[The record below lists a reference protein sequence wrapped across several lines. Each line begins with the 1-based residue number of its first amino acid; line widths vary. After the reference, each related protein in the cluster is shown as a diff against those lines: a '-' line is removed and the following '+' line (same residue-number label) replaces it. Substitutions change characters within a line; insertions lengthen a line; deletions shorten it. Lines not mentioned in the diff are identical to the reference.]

1 MVQFIKAMRDDKGEI
16 VRNAHLLGFFRRI
29 CKLLFLR
36 TKPVFVFDG
45 ATPALKRRTLIAR
58 RRQRENAQAKVRK
71 TAEKLL
77 LNHLKVMRLRE
88 LAEDLQNQKQQRK
101 QNLQKK
107 STLPSRNEN
116 VDGTYTSE
124 SCKGIPNRGSHENL
138 DEMLAASI
146 MAEENGLFLSSASSF
161 SGATFAKEDS
171 GERSILNQKYN
182 NDSKGKGILSDET
195 HVVGSDSERMEV
207 ASRSAHQQN
216 LDEMLAASI
225 AAEEARSLNENASVS
240 AATNLDGEDTDDE
253 DEEMILPEMHG
264 VVDPSVLAALP
275 PSVQLDLLVQ
285 MRERLMA
292 ENRQKY
298 QRVKKDPAKFSELQI
313 QAYLKTVAFRRD
325 IDQVQKAAAG
335 RGVDGVQ
342 TSRIASE
349 ANREFIFSSSFTGD
363 KQVLAS
369 TRAEKNGDRGLQA
382 PIIQQP
388 LSSLKNTEIPSTS
401 NPLAQSTPDKLGVF
415 EDNIETFLDERGR
428 VRVSRVKA
436 MGMHMT
442 RDLERNLDLMKEI
455 EKNTSAN
462 KAANPEPTQNI
473 EICNPES
480 FSFQSQV
487 LDTSDEGVG
496 GSINKLNERGAESM
510 LNEETAIEIL
520 LEDEGGK
527 SVDGDDD
534 LFTNLAAE
542 NPIGM
547 ASFDISTQ
555 KLCLDGTTDSG
566 WEDAVEG
573 KTYSP
578 NNVEVDDHSFKEGT
592 VSDESDVDWEDGV
605 CDHVNLVPF
614 EVDSVK
620 SVSKGSL
627 EEEAHLQEAI
637 RRSLED
643 TGYTKSGTVS
653 SEHQQPQPVIVGK
666 RAEQCMSV
674 QNENMIGLD
683 KLDNADGMN
692 CLNFNDST
700 RTQGMTESSSQEK
713 QCSEAV
719 ALLDTKTHTI
729 AEHLDASYND
739 ATFSLKESNESN
751 NTLEPLSRDTSGAVQ
766 FGDRINNTVI
776 DPPCRMAEMEGI
788 YPPGNGSSSISFAR
802 ENHFMQNLPVEEH
815 SNNLLLDKKDA
826 KIPAFEEISNAEI
839 EVTEDELTNRISV
852 LEQERLNLGVEQKRL
867 ERNAESVN
875 SEMFAECQEL
885 LQMFGL
891 PYIIAPMEA
900 EAQCAYMELANLV
913 DGVVTD
919 DSDVFLFGAR
929 SVYKNIFDDR
939 KYVETYFMKDVENE
953 LGLNRDKLI
962 RMALLLG
969 SDYTEGISGIGIVN
983 AVEVMNA
990 FPEEDGLHKFKEWIE
1005 SPDPS
1010 ILGTLGAKTG
1020 LTARKRG
1027 SKASENDITCS
1038 NGSGSASEEN
1048 ISNDLKENIAVK
1060 QSFMDKHRNVSKNW
1074 HIPSEFPSEAVISA
1088 YICPQVDKSA
1098 EPFSWGKPDHFV
1110 LRRLCWEKFGW
1121 DNSKADELLLPVLKE
1136 YSKHET
1142 QLRLEA
1148 FYTFNERFAKIRSKR
1163 IKKAV
1168 KSITGSK
1175 SAVLMDDAVR
1185 DVSVNN
1191 QRELSVEPK
1200 ENMSEKCSS
1209 EIQGACSNEDGIEN
1223 ILRKPSR
1230 KRQLDGEQSQPGKDK
1245 KLTKKETG
1253 KQSRNEGSHS
1263 ERGRGRGKGR
1273 GRGRLAS
1280 KGKTPITELVETSSS
1295 DDESEVDDQKF
1306 DLENLQEPQERRRSS
1321 RIRKSASYT
1330 IDDADQPSDDSW
1342 DRFSNDK
1349 AEEERVVRGQYAHH
1363 ETVIS
1368 QSENTERGFGTP
1380 KRSPQNDYLE
1390 TGGGFCLVE
1399 EMSRQEMCQTKD
1411 PALEANDSEDYLTMG
1426 GGFCLDDNDECVDP
1440 VAHPDQVTTLEVPKD
1455 GFENNPGQSTFSP
1468 EKHIGEEDI
1477 DACVESPLDVD
1488 NWNPVSNPNS
1498 SQVGEDVQEEPKDHS
1513 VRTFGGALSAMPN
1526 LKRKRK

>member
-1 MVQFIKAMRDDKGEI
+1 M
-16 VRNAHLLGFFRRI
+16 
-29 CKLLFLR
+29 
-36 TKPVFVFDG
+36 
-45 ATPALKRRTLIAR
+45 
-58 RRQRENAQAKVRK
+58 
-71 TAEKLL
+71 
-77 LNHLKVMRLRE
+77 
-88 LAEDLQNQKQQRK
+88 DL
-101 QNLQKK
+101 
-107 STLPSRNEN
+107 
-116 VDGTYTSE
+116 
-124 SCKGIPNRGSHENL
+124 
-138 DEMLAASI
+138 
-146 MAEENGLFLSSASSF
+146 
-161 SGATFAKEDS
+161 
-171 GERSILNQKYN
+171 
-182 NDSKGKGILSDET
+182 
-195 HVVGSDSERMEV
+195 

-225 AAEEARSLNENASVS
+225 AAEEARSLNEKASTS
-240 AATNLDGEDTDDE
+240 AVTNLDGEDTDDE
-253 DEEMILPEMHG
+253 DEEFILPEMHG

-335 RGVDGVQ
+335 RGVGGVQ

-363 KQVLAS
+363 KQALAS
-369 TRAEKNGDRGLQA
+369 GRAEKNGDKDLQA
-382 PIIQQP
+382 PIVQQP
-388 LSSLKNTEIPSTS
+388 LSSLKGTEIPSTS
-401 NPLAQSTPDKLGVF
+401 NSLARSTPDKSEVY
-415 EDNIETFLDERGR
+415 EENIETFLDERGR
-428 VRVSRVKA
+428 VRVSRVRA

-455 EKNTSAN
+455 EKNTSAK
-462 KAANPEPTQNI
+462 KATNPDFMQNI
-473 EICNPES
+473 QICDQQS

-496 GSINKLNERGAESM
+496 GSINKLDERGTGSM

-527 SVDGDDD
+527 SFDGDDD
-534 LFTNLAAE
+534 LFSNLVAE

-555 KLCLDGTTDSG
+555 KLSLDSREEALD
-566 WEDAVEG
+566 G

-578 NNVEVDDHSFKEGT
+578 KTVGVDDHSFKEGT
-592 VSDESDVDWEDGV
+592 ISDESEVDWEDGV
-605 CDHVNLVPF
+605 CDLVNPVPF
-614 EVDSVK
+614 EADLAK

-627 EEEAHLQEAI
+627 EEEADLQEAI

-643 TGYTKSGTVS
+643 KGYTKTGPLS
-653 SEHQQPQPVIVGK
+653 SDHQQPQPVIVGK
-666 RAEQCMSV
+666 KAEHYTSALK
-674 QNENMIGLD
+674 ENMIGLG
-683 KLDNADGMN
+683 KLDSDDGMSS
-692 CLNFNDST
+692 LNFNDSSGT
-700 RTQGMTESSSQEK
+700 KGTTESLSQK
-713 QCSEAV
+713 MQCSEPV
-719 ALLDTKTHTI
+719 VLLDTQTHTLSKQ
-729 AEHLDASYND
+729 LDASYND
-739 ATFSLKESNESN
+739 ATFSPKELNEN
-751 NTLEPLSRDTSGAVQ
+751 NDTLEPLSEEASGAVQ
-766 FGDRINNTVI
+766 VGDMINNTVVNS
-776 DPPCRMAEMEGI
+776 PCHMVEMEGF
-788 YPPGNGSSSISFAR
+788 YTPGNVSSPKSFACD
-802 ENHFMQNLPVEEH
+802 NHLKQNLPVNKH
-815 SNNLLLDKKDA
+815 SNDVLLDAKDA
-826 KIPAFEEISNAEI
+826 KIPTVGKISSAEI
-839 EVTEDELTNRISV
+839 TEDELIHRISV
-852 LEQERLNLGVEQKRL
+852 LEQERLNLGDEQKRL

-939 KYVETYFMKDVENE
+939 KYVETYFMKDIEHE

-962 RMALLLG
+962 QMALLLG
-969 SDYTEGISGIGIVN
+969 SDYTEGVSGIGIVN

-1010 ILGTLGAKTG
+1010 ILGPLGAKTG
-1020 LTARKRG
+1020 LNAHKRG
-1027 SKASENDITCS
+1027 SKASENDTTCS
-1038 NGSGSASEEN
+1038 NSSGSASEEN
-1048 ISNDLKENIAVK
+1048 ISKDLKENMAVK
-1060 QSFMDKHRNVSKNW
+1060 QSFMNKHRNVSKNW
-1074 HIPSEFPSEAVISA
+1074 HIPSEFPSETVISA

-1121 DNSKADELLLPVLKE
+1121 ENSKADELLLPVLNE

-1168 KSITGSK
+1168 KSITGSR

-1185 DVSVNN
+1185 DASVNN

-1200 ENMSEKCSS
+1200 ENISEKCSS
-1209 EIQGACSNEDGIEN
+1209 EIQGACSNEEDREN
-1223 ILRKPSR
+1223 RLQKPSR
-1230 KRQLDGEQSQPGKDK
+1230 KRQLDGEQSQFGKGK
-1245 KLTKKETG
+1245 KLRKKEKG
-1253 KQSRNEGSHS
+1253 KRSVSEGSHS
-1263 ERGRGRGKGR
+1263 KRGR

-1280 KGKTPITELVETSSS
+1280 RGKTPMTDLAETSSS
-1295 DDESEVDDQKF
+1295 DDDGEFDNQKF

-1321 RIRKSASYT
+1321 RIRKSASYA
-1330 IDDADQPSDDSW
+1330 IDDADQPSDHSA

-1349 AEEERVVRGQYAHH
+1349 VEKDVVVQDQY
-1363 ETVIS
+1363 TYPKTIIS
-1368 QSENTERGFGTP
+1368 QSQNTESSSRTP
-1380 KRSPQNDYLE
+1380 KQSLQNDYLE

-1399 EMSRQEMCQTKD
+1399 DEKSRQEMCQNKD
-1411 PALEANDSEDYLTMG
+1411 SAMEANNSEDYLTIG

-1440 VAHPDQVTTLEVPKD
+1440 VAHSDQATILEAQKD
-1455 GFENNPGQSTFSP
+1455 DFENDLIPDQSTFSTEEHIV
-1468 EKHIGEEDI
+1468 EKDT
-1477 DACVESPLDVD
+1477 DARIESLHGLG
-1488 NWNPVSNPNS
+1488 NSNPVSNRNS
-1498 SQVGEDVQEEPKDHS
+1498 SQVGENVEEEPKDRS
-1513 VRTFGGALSAMPN
+1513 VRALGGGLSAMPN
-1526 LKRKRK
+1526 LRRKRRKY

>member
-1 MVQFIKAMRDDKGEI
+1 MGVQGLWELLAPVGRRVSVETLAGKKLAIDASIWMVQFIKAMRDDRGEM

-77 LNHLKVMRLRE
+77 LNHLKVMRLKE

-101 QNLQKK
+101 QKLPKK
-107 STLPSRNEN
+107 STLPSPKEKF
-116 VDGTYTSE
+116 DGTSTSE
-124 SCKGIPNRGSHENL
+124 RCKSVPNRGSHENL
-138 DEMLAASI
+138 DGMLGASI
-146 MAEENGLFLSSASSF
+146 MAEEKGIFSSSASSVA
-161 SGATFAKEDS
+161 GATLDKEDGDEQS
-171 GERSILNQKYN
+171 VVNQKYN
-182 NDSKGKGILSDET
+182 KDSKGKELLSDET
-195 HVVGSDSERMEV
+195 HVVGSDSERMDL
-207 ASRSAHQQN
+207 ASRRHQQN
-216 LDEMLAASI
+216 VDEMLAASI
-225 AAEEARSLNENASVS
+225 AAEEARSLNGKASAS
-240 AATNLDGEDTDDE
+240 AVTNLDGEDTDDE
-253 DEEMILPEMHG
+253 DEELILPEMHG

-313 QAYLKTVAFRRD
+313 QAYLKTVAFRQD

-335 RGVDGVQ
+335 RGVGGVQ
-342 TSRIASE
+342 TSRVASE

-363 KQVLAS
+363 KQALAS
-369 TRAEKNGDRGLQA
+369 ARAEKNGDKDVQA
-382 PIIQQP
+382 PIVQQP
-388 LSSLKNTEIPSTS
+388 LSSLKSTKIPSTS
-401 NPLAQSTPDKLGVF
+401 NPLARSTPDKSEVF
-415 EDNIETFLDERGR
+415 EENIETFLDERGR
-428 VRVSRVKA
+428 VRVSRVRA
-436 MGMHMT
+436 MGIHMT

-455 EKNTSAN
+455 EKTTSAK
-462 KAANPEPTQNI
+462 KATNPDLMQNI

-480 FSFQSQV
+480 FSFQSQD

-496 GSINKLNERGAESM
+496 GSINKLDERGTEFM
-510 LNEETAIEIL
+510 LNEETAIEIM

-527 SVDGDDD
+527 SFDGDDD

-547 ASFDISTQ
+547 GI
-555 KLCLDGTTDSG
+555 
-566 WEDAVEG
+566 
-573 KTYSP
+573 
-578 NNVEVDDHSFKEGT
+578 
-592 VSDESDVDWEDGV
+592 VSDESEVDWEDGV
-605 CDHVNLVPF
+605 CDHVNPVPF
-614 EVDSVK
+614 EADSAK

-627 EEEAHLQEAI
+627 EEEADLQEAI

-643 TGYTKSGTVS
+643 KGYTKTGPLS
-653 SEHQQPQPVIVGK
+653 SDHQQPQPVIVGK
-666 RAEQCMSV
+666 RAEHNTSALK
-674 QNENMIGLD
+674 ENMIGLG
-683 KLDNADGMN
+683 KLDSDDGMSS
-692 CLNFNDST
+692 LNFNDSSGIKGT
-700 RTQGMTESSSQEK
+700 TESLSQEK
-713 QCSEAV
+713 QCSEPV
-719 ALLDTKTHTI
+719 VLLDTKTHTLS
-729 AEHLDASYND
+729 EQLDASYND
-739 ATFSLKESNESN
+739 TTFSPKELNEN
-751 NTLEPLSRDTSGAVQ
+751 NDALEPLSEDASSAVQ
-766 FGDRINNTVI
+766 VGDMINNTLVNS
-776 DPPCRMAEMEGI
+776 PCHMVEMEGF
-788 YPPGNGSSSISFAR
+788 YTPGNGSSPKSFAC
-802 ENHFMQNLPVEEH
+802 ENHLKQNLPVDKH
-815 SNNLLLDKKDA
+815 SHDLLLDEKDA
-826 KIPAFEEISNAEI
+826 KIPIVEKTSSAEI
-839 EVTEDELTNRISV
+839 TEDELMNRISV
-852 LEQERLNLGVEQKRL
+852 LEQERLNLGDEQKRL

-919 DSDVFLFGAR
+919 DSDVFLFGAK

-939 KYVETYFMKDVENE
+939 KYVETYFMKDIENE

-969 SDYTEGISGIGIVN
+969 SDYTEGVSGIGIVN

-990 FPEEDGLHKFKEWIE
+990 FLEEDGLHKFKEWIE

-1010 ILGTLGAKTG
+1010 ILGPLGAKTG
-1020 LTARKRG
+1020 LNARKRG
-1027 SKASENDITCS
+1027 SKASENETTCS
-1038 NGSGSASEEN
+1038 NSSGPASEEN
-1048 ISNDLKENIAVK
+1048 ISKDLKENMTVK

-1121 DNSKADELLLPVLKE
+1121 ENSKADELLLPVLKE

-1168 KSITGSK
+1168 KSITGSR

-1185 DVSVNN
+1185 DASVNN
-1191 QRELSVEPK
+1191 QKELSVEPK
-1200 ENMSEKCSS
+1200 ENISEKCSS
-1209 EIQGACSNEDGIEN
+1209 EIQGASSNKEDIEN
-1223 ILRKPSR
+1223 RLQKPSR
-1230 KRQLDGEQSQPGKDK
+1230 KRQLDGEQSQFGKGK
-1245 KLTKKETG
+1245 KLTKKEKG
-1253 KQSRNEGSHS
+1253 KRSVSEGSHS
-1263 ERGRGRGKGR
+1263 KRGRGRGR

-1280 KGKTPITELVETSSS
+1280 RGKTPITDLVETSSS
-1295 DDESEVDDQKF
+1295 DDESEFDNQKF
-1306 DLENLQEPQERRRSS
+1306 DSENLPEPQERRRSS
-1321 RIRKSASYT
+1321 RIRKSASYA
-1330 IDDADQPSDDSW
+1330 IDDSNQLSDHSA

-1349 AEEERVVRGQYAHH
+1349 AEEDMVVQGQYAYP
-1363 ETVIS
+1363 ETIIS
-1368 QSENTERGFGTP
+1368 QYENTESSSRTL
-1380 KRSPQNDYLE
+1380 KQSLQNDYLE

-1399 EMSRQEMCQTKD
+1399 DETSRQEMCQNKD
-1411 PALEANDSEDYLTMG
+1411 PAMEANNSEDYLTIG

-1440 VAHPDQVTTLEVPKD
+1440 VAHPNQATILEVQKD
-1455 GFENNPGQSTFSP
+1455 DLIPDRSTFSP
-1468 EKHIGEEDI
+1468 KKHIVEEDTDTHI
-1477 DACVESPLDVD
+1477 ESLH
-1488 NWNPVSNPNS
+1488 NLGNSSYVSNRNS
-1498 SQVGEDVQEEPKDHS
+1498 SQVGENVEEEPKDHC
-1513 VRTFGGALSAMPN
+1513 VRAFGGGLSAMPN
-1526 LKRKRK
+1526 LRRKRRKY